1 MGEPILF
8 RLSFNQLS
16 SLRFHEFLVLDFFGL
31 SRAELNAQNLQF
43 IGWGF
48 SYQARDPYTNALTC
62 DFEFQSGTFNRG
74 DLFDGILVEVDH
86 SNTRNLQGKMTNFLR
101 LNFNYM
107 RSHRMRNLKSL
118 YPLVDYVEYFS
129 GRSQLWNKEFRQKLP
144 RCPKPNLFG

>member
-8 RLSFNQLS
+8 RLSFNQFS

-107 RSHRMRNLKSL
+107 RSHRMRNHKSL